1 MQNDKMI
8 NEITTAIGAHGA
20 WKLKLRTAISH
31 GSSDVKPEIVCRD
44 DQCAFGKWLHGPSL
58 GPDVRAGKPYEVVK
72 RLHADFHRCAGDV
85 LRKAVSGQKRD
96 ADALF
101 EGEFA
106 ERSQI
111 LVVALTKWKGELQSR
126 R

>member
-8 NEITTAIGAHGA
+8 SEITSAIGAHGA

-31 GSSDVKPEIVCRD
+31 GASDVTPEVVAKD
-44 DQCAFGKWLHGPSL
+44 DQCAFGKWLHGASL
-58 GPDVRAGKPYEVVK
+58 SPDVRAGKPYEVVR
-72 RLHADFHRCAGDV
+72 RLHTEFHRCAGHV
-85 LRKAVSGQKRD
+85 LNKAVSGQGRD
-96 ADALF
+96 AQALL

-111 LVVALTKWKGELQSR
+111 LVTALTKWKGELQKGR
-126 R
+126 